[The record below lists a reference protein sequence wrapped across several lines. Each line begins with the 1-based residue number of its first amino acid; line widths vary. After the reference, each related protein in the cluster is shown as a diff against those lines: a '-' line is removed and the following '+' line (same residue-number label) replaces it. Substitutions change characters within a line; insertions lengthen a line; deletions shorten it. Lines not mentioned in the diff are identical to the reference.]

1 MSQPQFDAVV
11 DRLAQRRSWRY
22 APESFDSAEPLALS
36 ALALLAHGR
45 RSEAPIPLARLTEL
59 QANDGSVAFRDG
71 MADPEWCTALA
82 VLAWIASGEE
92 RYAASARSGC
102 EWIAA
107 HPGKPVPQSPDI
119 GHDSELP
126 AWSWVQETSP
136 WLEPTAFHVL
146 ALKARVPAPTAQG
159 GYEALPLLKS
169 GVASLYDRLLPSGG
183 ANCGNTIVFGFELRP
198 HLQPSGIALL
208 ALAGEK
214 RFSPKV
220 ARTRDYLTRTLLPT
234 SATPSLCWGLL
245 GLAAHEDAALDRDA
259 LLTEHV
265 ACHDLD
271 AASEHRLA
279 LISLAA
285 AADAYPF
292 HPSGRLSVTAPATL

>member
-11 DRLAQRRSWRY
+11 DRLAERRSWRY
-22 APESFDSAEPLALS
+22 ATESHDSAEPLALS
-36 ALALLAHGR
+36 ALALLAHDR
-45 RSEAPIPLARLTEL
+45 KQDAQAPLARLIAL
-59 QANDGSVAFRDG
+59 QSNDGSVAFRDG

-82 VLAWIASGEE
+82 ALAWIASGEE
-92 RYAASARSGC
+92 RFAEPATAGC
-102 EWIAA
+102 RWIAS
-107 HPGKPVPQSPDI
+107 HPGKPVPRSVDI

-126 AWSWVQETSP
+126 AWSWVQQTSP

-146 ALKARVPAPTAQG
+146 ALKAQR
-159 GYEALPLLKS
+159 GYGNLPLLKS
-169 GVASLYDRLLPSGG
+169 GVTSLYDRLLPSGG
-183 ANCGNTIVFGFELRP
+183 ANCGNTIVFGAELRP

-214 RFSPKV
+214 RFSPKI
-220 ARTRDYLTRTLLPT
+220 ARTHDYLNRTLLPT

-245 GLAAHEDAALDRDA
+245 GLAAHDDTSLDRDA
-259 LLTEHV
+259 LLAEHV
-265 ACHDLD
+265 ARQTLD

-279 LISLAA
+279 LIALAA

-292 HPSGRLSVTAPATL
+292 HPSGRVSVTPPATL

>member
-11 DRLAQRRSWRY
+11 DRLARRRSWRY
-22 APESFDSAEPLALS
+22 ASESFDSAEPLALA
-36 ALALLAHGR
+36 ALALLSHGR
-45 RSEAPIPLARLTEL
+45 TEEAYAPLARLTAF
-59 QANDGSVAFRDG
+59 QASDGSVAFREG
-71 MADPEWCTALA
+71 MADPEWCTSLA

-92 RYAASARSGC
+92 GFAKHATAAC
-102 EWIAA
+102 QWIAA
-107 HPGKPVPQSPDI
+107 HPGKPVPRSIDI

-146 ALKARVPAPTAQG
+146 ALKAQG
-159 GYEALPLLKS
+159 GYEKLPLLKS
-169 GVASLYDRLLPSGG
+169 GVAAIYDRLLPSGG
-183 ANCGNTIVFGFELRP
+183 ANCGNTIVFNAELRP

-214 RFSPKV
+214 RISPKV
-220 ARTRDYLTRTLLPT
+220 ARTRDYLNRALLPT

-245 GLAAHEDAALDRDA
+245 GLAAHDDPALDREA
-259 LLTEHV
+259 LLTEHL
-265 ACHDLD
+265 ALHDLD

-279 LISLAA
+279 LIALAA
-285 AADAYPF
+285 AADAHPF
-292 HPSGRLSVTAPATL
+292 HPSGRLSVTAPATR

>member
-11 DRLAQRRSWRY
+11 DRLAERRSWRY

-36 ALALLAHGR
+36 ALALLSHGR
-45 RSEAPIPLARLTEL
+45 TEEALAPLVRLTDL
-59 QANDGSVAFRDG
+59 QATDGSVAFREG
-71 MADPEWCTALA
+71 MADPEWCTSLA
-82 VLAWIASGEE
+82 VVAWIASGEE
-92 RYAASARSGC
+92 RFTKHATSGC
-102 EWIAA
+102 EWIAS
-107 HPGKPVPQSPDI
+107 HPGKPVPRSIDI

-146 ALKARVPAPTAQG
+146 ALKASG
-159 GYEALPLLKS
+159 GYESLPLMKS
-169 GVASLYDRLLPSGG
+169 GVAAIYDRLLPSGG
-183 ANCGNTIVFGFELRP
+183 ANCGNTIVFEAELRP
-198 HLQPSGIALL
+198 HQQPSGIALL

-214 RFSPKV
+214 RFSPKIQ
-220 ARTRDYLTRTLLPT
+220 RTRDYLNRTLLPT

-245 GLAAHEDAALDRDA
+245 GLAAHEDRTLDRDA
-259 LLTEHV
+259 LLAEHL
-265 ACHDLD
+265 AFHDLD

-279 LISLAA
+279 LLALAA

-292 HPSGRLSVTAPATL
+292 HPSGRPSVTAPATV

>member
-22 APESFDSAEPLALS
+22 AHESFDSAEPLALS
-36 ALALLAHGR
+36 ALALIAHGR
-45 RSEAPIPLARLTEL
+45 ENDALIPLARLTEL
-59 QANDGSVAFRDG
+59 QSNDGSVAFREG

-82 VLAWIASGEE
+82 VLAWIASAEG
-92 RYAASARSGC
+92 RFSAPARSGC

-107 HPGKPVPQSPDI
+107 HPGKPVPRSPDI

-146 ALKARVPAPTAQG
+146 ALKSQG

-183 ANCGNTIVFGFELRP
+183 ANCGNTIVFGAELRP

-220 ARTRDYLTRTLLPT
+220 ARTRDYLNRTLLPT

-245 GLAAHEDAALDRDA
+245 GLAAHDDATLDRYA
-259 LLTEHV
+259 LLAEHIGRYE
-265 ACHDLD
+265 LD

-279 LISLAA
+279 LIALAA